1 MTKRFKKCF
10 PIDFYGE
17 DKTWRFAIRARNA
30 NEVFDAL
37 MWRSYLSVRRDEFNL
52 LHLAVKLFSYECN
65 QSESSIA
72 QYSSVY
78 GCSLRVK
85 MMGPVVEVATL
96 NKIQREKNIKD
107 HTQFSMDYNLH
118 NLNEEVIQ

>member
-1 MTKRFKKCF
+1 MIKRFKKCY

-17 DKTWRFAIRARNA
+17 DKSWKFAIRAKNA

-37 MWRSYLSVRRDEFNL
+37 MWRSYLSLRRDEFNL

-65 QSESSIA
+65 PSEGSIA
-72 QYSSVY
+72 QYSSMY

-85 MMGPVVEVATL
+85 MMGPVVEVAAL
-96 NKIQREKNIKD
+96 NKIQHEKNLKNY
-107 HTQFSMDYNLH
+107 TQCAMDYTICE
-118 NLNEEVIQ
+118 LNEEAIS